1 MELDERKKVI
11 IKKIPD
17 IHIDEILMIVR
28 VTMDF
33 ELEKI
38 DDFLLLY
45 TARRKKPEIFR
56 QYTLLG
62 FIGIRT
68 NRCWSYISF
77 YLWSFF
83 IWNYS

>member
-62 FIGIRT
+62 FIGIGG
-68 NRCWSYISF
+68 IQKF
-77 YLWSFF
+77 YLELQL
-83 IWNYS
+83 IYQIIRKQL